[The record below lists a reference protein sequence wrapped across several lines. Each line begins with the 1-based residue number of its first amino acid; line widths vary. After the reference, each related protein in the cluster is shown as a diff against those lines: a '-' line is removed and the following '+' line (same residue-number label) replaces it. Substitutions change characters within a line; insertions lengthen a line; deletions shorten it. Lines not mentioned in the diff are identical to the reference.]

1 MATTMAYRES
11 NLDRKCRQQFQKNNS
26 QMLRGIHLTKG
37 RLRGLTPF
45 QLAFHFPITAIAGK
59 NGSGKSTILAMACCA
74 FHAPDGGFKLSRRA
88 LPYYRFSDFFIQRA
102 EENKA
107 AEIAIYYAIAHD
119 SWKKSP
125 AIPTGTGIGLQL
137 RAKKA
142 RGKWTDYDRRVART
156 VVFIGIERV
165 VPHIERSQSRSY
177 RSRFTASATN
187 PWDEKVRQSV
197 GKVLDKS
204 YDTYQNLRHQ
214 RYSLPIVSVGDT
226 TYSGFNMGA
235 GENALFEIFSVIYGC
250 GQNSLVV
257 IDEIELG
264 LHAEAQRRFI
274 AELKQA
280 CLEQRCQII
289 CTTHSKE
296 IFDALPDDARVFM
309 ESRRGKT
316 MISPGVSAQ
325 FAFAKMGGTDAHEL
339 EVLIEDKVAKSILT
353 NSLTTDL
360 RTRLKLTPI
369 GSAGALTR
377 QLAASYVRNEQRGVL
392 AIYDGEQR
400 ALFNDTIK
408 TGRGY
413 AETKDVAFDNWFTAH
428 STFFPGNTWPEG
440 WLIQKAREHV
450 DLLVEPL
457 QTDKDALLETLDAA
471 QRAGKHNE
479 FFTLSQALGFDDSAT
494 CLQIVCSHVCK
505 AEREELAPI
514 VERIT
519 HLLTE

>member
-1 MATTMAYRES
+1 MAYRES
-11 NLDRKCRQQFQKNNS
+11 NLDRSCRQQFQKNNS
-26 QMLRGIHLTKG
+26 QMLRAIRLHKG

-45 QLAFHFPITAIAGK
+45 DLAFNFPITAIAGK
-59 NGSGKSTILAMACCA
+59 NGSGKSTVLAMACCA
-74 FHAPDGGFKLSRRA
+74 FHAPDSGFKLSRRA

-119 SWKKSP
+119 NWKKSP
-125 AIPTGTGIGLQL
+125 EVPTGIGIGLQL
-137 RAKKA
+137 RGKKA

-177 RSRFTASATN
+177 RSRFRASPIN

-197 GKVLDKS
+197 GRVLDKP
-204 YDTYQNLRHQ
+204 YDAYQNLRHQ
-214 RYSLPIVSVGDT
+214 RYSLPIVTVGET
-226 TYSGFNMGA
+226 IYSGFNMGA
-235 GENALFEIFSVIYGC
+235 GENALFEIFSVIYEC
-250 GQNSLVV
+250 GKNSLLV

-264 LHAEAQRRFI
+264 LHAEAQRRLI

-280 CLEQRCQII
+280 CLEQKCQII

-309 ESRRGKT
+309 EARRGKT
-316 MISPGVSAQ
+316 MVSPGVSAQ
-325 FAFAKMGGTDAHEL
+325 FAFAKMGGADAHEL
-339 EVLIEDKVAKSILT
+339 EILIEDKVAKSIIT

-377 QLAASYVRNEQRGVL
+377 QLAASYVRKEQRGVL

-400 ALFNDTIK
+400 VLFKETIK
-408 TGRGY
+408 TARGY
-413 AETKDVAFDNWFTAH
+413 AETKDAAFDAWFTEHAV
-428 STFFPGNTWPEG
+428 FFPGDTWPEG

-450 DLLVEPL
+450 DLLADPL
-457 QTDKDALLETLDAA
+457 QTEKDVLLEALDAA

-479 FFTLSQALGFDDSAT
+479 FFTLAQALGFDDPAT
-494 CLQIVCSHVCK
+494 CLQIISSHVCK
-505 AEREELAPI
+505 AEREELAPV
-514 VERIT
+514 VERVT
-519 HLLTE
+519 HLLIE